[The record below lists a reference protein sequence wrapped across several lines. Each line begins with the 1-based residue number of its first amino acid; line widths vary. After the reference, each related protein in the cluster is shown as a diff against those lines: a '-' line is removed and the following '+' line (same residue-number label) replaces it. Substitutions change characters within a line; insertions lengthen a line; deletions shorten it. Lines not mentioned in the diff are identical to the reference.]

1 MSYSSLDR
9 SRPHSRSCF
18 CRPFTYCRSRSRA
31 TVRRRSPSAAFPRP
45 HPSASTHRHLRAVR
59 RPLAALLHRSLR
71 RRPPHSRADRRRS
84 AARRAAACCTTT
96 RTLCTATVCRP
107 RARAATSSPAPG
119 QTLNP
124 APPCHSLI
132 TIPPPLLLRAS
143 PAPHC
148 VACGPY
154 IALAPPRHR
163 LVPPA
168 QNRHRTA
175 FCYLSRWVVTRGK
188 ERRSWLRSPRA
199 SGLAQRERPRG
210 PRWWLRPPRS
220 RRQAVLVRSRSEI
233 RQPGAEAEA
242 EAEVWAE
249 SEVPGPPEP

>member
-1 MSYSSLDR
+1 LLSCPLAT
-9 SRPHSRSCF
+9 PHSRSLPAQPVVV
-18 CRPFTYCRSRSRA
+18 CRRLSFAPCAAARRILAPAAVTPPPSHRRPRA
-31 TVRRRSPSAAFPRP
+31 AAACTRAVSPALHRRPHTTAPPSAGRTQPR
-45 HPSASTHRHLRAVR
+45 R
-59 RPLAALLHRSLR
+59 R
-71 RRPPHSRADRRRS
+71 RRPH
-84 AARRAAACCTTT
+84 
-96 RTLCTATVCRP
+96 TLCTATVCRP

-154 IALAPPRHR
+154 IALAPPRHH

-175 FCYLSRWVVTRGK
+175 FC
-188 ERRSWLRSPRA
+188 
-199 SGLAQRERPRG
+199 
-210 PRWWLRPPRS
+210 
-220 RRQAVLVRSRSEI
+220 
-233 RQPGAEAEA
+233 
-242 EAEVWAE
+242 
-249 SEVPGPPEP
+249 